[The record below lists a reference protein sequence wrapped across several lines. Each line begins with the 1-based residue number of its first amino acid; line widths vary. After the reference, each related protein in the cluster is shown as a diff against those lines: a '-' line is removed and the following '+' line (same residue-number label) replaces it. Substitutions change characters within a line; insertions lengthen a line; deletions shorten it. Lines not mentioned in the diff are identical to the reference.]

1 MPGLKYYKNMRA
13 NPCMLK
19 RLEGMQASRTI
30 DSMRPF

>member
-1 MPGLKYYKNMRA
+1 MRA
-13 NPCMLK
+13 NSCMLK